1 MTDIAELRQRVLRS
15 RERLHAI
22 PYLGNGEPGPPD
34 PETGERW
41 NRGHVLGHL
50 GDVLRFWPVQVRAVL
65 AGAAWV
71 GRGEDGYADRRRAIE
86 SGPERDERALRE
98 EIDAGI
104 DDLLRLLEEAS
115 SADLGRLVE
124 HRRAR
129 ETRSKTV
136 GGIIEQVLVAHL
148 ESHVRQLEELSRPGG

>member
-104 DDLLRLLEEAS
+104 DDLLRLLRRPAAPTWVAWWSTAEPARPGRRPWEAS
-115 SADLGRLVE
+115 SSKCWLRIS
-124 HRRAR
+124 RA
-129 ETRSKTV
+129 TSDSSRS
-136 GGIIEQVLVAHL
+136 
-148 ESHVRQLEELSRPGG
+148 